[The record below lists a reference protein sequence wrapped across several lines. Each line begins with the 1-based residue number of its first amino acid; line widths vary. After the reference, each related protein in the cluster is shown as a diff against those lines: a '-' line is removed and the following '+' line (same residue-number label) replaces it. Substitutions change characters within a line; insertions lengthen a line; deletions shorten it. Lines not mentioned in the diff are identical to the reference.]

1 MIKLIDAICFC
12 GIPDHD
18 LPSPISQVADSP
30 SAKPQRRQVE
40 FGKGKRES
48 GR

>member
-18 LPSPISQVADSP
+18 LPSPISQVADFSFCQA
-30 SAKPQRRQVE
+30 SEEAS
-40 FGKGKRES
+40 GIRE
-48 GR
+48 R